1 MDLFARPVL
10 LNEEYYLQG
19 MAMQIA
25 MPLDVRSCL
34 TVLTFSSCCVSFED
48 SRVDSEHGGEGG
60 EEDEEMEEQPHD
72 ARLGGD

>member
-10 LNEEYYLQG
+10 LNEEYYLQR

-34 TVLTFSSCCVSFED
+34 TVLTFSSC
-48 SRVDSEHGGEGG
+48 RVDKENDGEDG